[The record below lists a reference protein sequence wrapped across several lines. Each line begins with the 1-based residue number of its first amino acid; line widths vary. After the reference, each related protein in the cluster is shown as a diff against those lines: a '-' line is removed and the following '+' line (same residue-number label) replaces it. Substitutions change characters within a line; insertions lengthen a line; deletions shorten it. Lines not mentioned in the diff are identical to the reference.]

1 VWIIADSK
9 SKAGPLI
16 NTDDVSITAA
26 QQCQL
31 ESTYSYNKDGTWS
44 YQVVPACNLNQNLEV
59 SLGYH
64 SSKDQDQIH
73 GFSVQA
79 KSILKPMEN
88 DWGLPVVYSYPVMML
103 LIMGI

>member
-1 VWIIADSK
+1 MFFHASIQWLAIVNVFILCGLLLTQK

-31 ESTYSYNKDGTWS
+31 ESTYSYNKDGTWT

-59 SLGYH
+59 S
-64 SSKDQDQIH
+64 
-73 GFSVQA
+73 
-79 KSILKPMEN
+79 
-88 DWGLPVVYSYPVMML
+88 GLSL
-103 LIMGI
+103 Q